1 MHKSHIMHRQY
12 VLCLINANN
21 IYSTI
26 GVNTIDIWEVCSL
39 DCACCLDIRML
50 LGGVEI
56 RDGVHYQVKS
66 VGVGLRGEGSNGP
79 LVKSKERSFKV
90 PVSSAMTLLM

>member
-1 MHKSHIMHRQY
+1 
-12 VLCLINANN
+12 
-21 IYSTI
+21 
-26 GVNTIDIWEVCSL
+26 
-39 DCACCLDIRML
+39 ML
-50 LGGVEI
+50 LADVEI

-90 PVSSAMTLLM
+90 PVSSAMTLLI